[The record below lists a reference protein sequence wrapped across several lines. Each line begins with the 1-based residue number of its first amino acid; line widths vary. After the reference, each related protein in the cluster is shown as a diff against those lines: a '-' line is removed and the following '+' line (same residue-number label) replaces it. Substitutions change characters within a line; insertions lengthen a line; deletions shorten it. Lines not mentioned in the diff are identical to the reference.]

1 MPAAWAELLNCKSPY
16 ACWFVVSSVDLML
29 YGHQNVTYR
38 DTAGASWLGG
48 GTTMNLGSPNLS

>member
-1 MPAAWAELLNCKSPY
+1 
-16 ACWFVVSSVDLML
+16 ML
-29 YGHQNVTYR
+29 YGNQNVTYR

>member
-16 ACWFVVSSVDLML
+16 ACWFVVSSVML
-29 YGHQNVTYR
+29 YRHQNVTYR

-48 GTTMNLGSPNLS
+48 GTTMNLGSPNLSKN